1 MFNGTL
7 FRTDGVPQR
16 EPATQPSAMPWQFVA
31 MLIGFA
37 ALSVVAA
44 VLYPDAFA
52 APFERF

>member
-1 MFNGTL
+1 
-7 FRTDGVPQR
+7 
-16 EPATQPSAMPWQFVA
+16 